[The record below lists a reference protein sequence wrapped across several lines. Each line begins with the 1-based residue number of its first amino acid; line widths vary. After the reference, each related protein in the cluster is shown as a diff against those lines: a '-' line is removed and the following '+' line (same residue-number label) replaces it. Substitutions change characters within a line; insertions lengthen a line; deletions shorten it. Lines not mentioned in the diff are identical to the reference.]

1 MYTVE
6 RQGKNNIITDLLF
19 CKCRLN
25 RRVNPECKLQMDTRH
40 KENKARQNN
49 SRKKEQKNKLK

>member
-19 CKCRLN
+19 ANVDWTEELIQN
-25 RRVNPECKLQMDTRH
+25 VNFKWTQDT
-40 KENKARQNN
+40 
-49 SRKKEQKNKLK
+49 KKTKPGKTTQEKKNKKTN